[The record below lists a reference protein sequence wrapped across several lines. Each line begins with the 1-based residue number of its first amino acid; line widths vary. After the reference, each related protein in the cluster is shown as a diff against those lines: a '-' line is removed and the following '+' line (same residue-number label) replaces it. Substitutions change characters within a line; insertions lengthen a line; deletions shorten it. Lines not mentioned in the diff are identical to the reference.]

1 METVYDVRQLLK
13 RFGIFVYIG
22 DRLADL
28 ELIELEI
35 TELYEYKFIAVNDYQ
50 KALLILRR
58 AKNEHKKN
66 RGKLT

>member
-13 RFGIFVYIG
+13 RFGIFVYVG
-22 DRLADL
+22 NRLADL

-35 TELYEYKFIAVNDYQ
+35 TELYEYKFITVHDYQ
-50 KALLILRR
+50 KALLVLKR
-58 AKNEHKKN
+58 AKNEYKKN